1 MNASSVFKSIVEPSL
16 ERIPVLEAL
25 HIEGHHGREYV
36 VNQTINRNVFTEF
49 DRKLS
54 RHLAATRGSG
64 FPLFTVS
71 VQVSERGGAA
81 APRQLAVAHYASV
94 PHALKGIAER
104 ATAHCGRISLKI
116 QHSAAGAGDMA
127 AHVTREVGP
136 ETVDAM
142 AVALRVARHLGE
154 AEFLDM
160 SGDFDI
166 VLAGPPGKLRPMV
179 MHLANGSVSMPCQ
192 TGDTITPF
200 ECPIHGFAEHAGGN
214 LHAQG
219 YLASARH
226 ALVAVKEAAV
236 TEFRAAAE
244 ARILDFDRA
253 LAGRPLDGHRLDAAV
268 SLVERLKAGLGST
281 LAGLAEDA
289 MITALDWSA
298 EISGGGSDRVRGG
311 SQLVVA
317 HPAAAAM

>member
-1 MNASSVFKSIVEPSL
+1 MSTGHVFKNIVEPSL

-25 HIEGHHGREYV
+25 HIERHHGREYV

-54 RHLAATRGSG
+54 RHLAATRGAG

-71 VQVSERGGAA
+71 VRVSERGGAA
-81 APRQLAVAHYASV
+81 TPRQLAVAHYASV

-104 ATAHCGRISLKI
+104 ATAHDGRVPLKI
-116 QHSAAGAGDMA
+116 QHSAAGGVA
-127 AHVTREVGP
+127 AHATREVGAD
-136 ETVDAM
+136 TVDAM
-142 AVALRVARHLGE
+142 EAALGIARHLGE

-179 MHLANGSVSMPCQ
+179 MHLQNGSVSMPCQ

-200 ECPIHGFAEHAGGN
+200 ECPIHDFAGHAGGN

-226 ALVAVKEAAV
+226 ALVAAKEAAV
-236 TEFRAAAE
+236 AEFRAAAE
-244 ARILDFDRA
+244 ARILGFDRA
-253 LAGRPLDGHRLDAAV
+253 LAGRPLAGHRLDAAV
-268 SLVERLKAGLGST
+268 SLIERLKAGLGDT
-281 LAGLAEDA
+281 LSGLAEDA

-298 EISGGGSDRVRGG
+298 EIAGGGAQRSRGG
-311 SQLVVA
+311 SQVILA
-317 HPAAAAM
+317 HPAAGAL

>member
-1 MNASSVFKSIVEPSL
+1 MSVSKVFKTIVEPSL

-25 HIEGHHGREYV
+25 HIERHHGREYV

-54 RHLAATRGSG
+54 RHLAATRGVG
-64 FPLFTVS
+64 FPLFSVS
-71 VQVSERGGAA
+71 VHVGERGSAA
-81 APRQLAVAHYASV
+81 SPRQLAVAHYASV

-104 ATAHCGRISLKI
+104 AVAHNGRTELRI
-116 QHSAAGAGDMA
+116 QHSAAGEDESAT
-127 AHVTREVGP
+127 HVAREIGP
-136 ETVDAM
+136 ETVEAM
-142 AVALRVARHLGE
+142 TVALGVARHLGE

-166 VLAGPPGKLRPMV
+166 VLAAPPGKLRPLV

-192 TGDTITPF
+192 SGETVTPF
-200 ECPIHGFAEHAGGN
+200 ECPLHGFAEHAGGN

-226 ALVAVKEAAV
+226 ALVAAKEAAV
-236 TEFRAAAE
+236 ADFRAAAE
-244 ARILDFDRA
+244 ARILSFDKA
-253 LAGRPLDGHRLDAAV
+253 LAGRSLGGHRLDAAV
-268 SLVERLKAGLGST
+268 SLVERLKAGLGDT
-281 LAGLAEDA
+281 LSGLAEDA

-298 EISGGGSDRVRGG
+298 EIADGETARARNG
-311 SQLVVA
+311 A
-317 HPAAAAM
+317 HVILAHAAGAN

>member
-1 MNASSVFKSIVEPSL
+1 MSIESVFKNIIEPSL

-25 HIEGHHGREYV
+25 HIESHNGREYV

-54 RHLAATRGSG
+54 RHLAATRGAG
-64 FPLFTVS
+64 FPLFSVS

-81 APRQLAVAHYASV
+81 TPRQIAVAHHDSV

-104 ATAHCGRISLKI
+104 ATAHCRQVPLTI
-116 QHSAAGAGDMA
+116 QRSAAGAGMVA
-127 AHVTREVGP
+127 AHVTREV
-136 ETVDAM
+136 DAGTIEVMEM
-142 AVALRVARHLGE
+142 ALGVARNLGE

-179 MHLANGSVSMPCQ
+179 MHLANGSISMPCQ
-192 TGDTITPF
+192 TGDSITPF
-200 ECPIHGFAEHAGGN
+200 ECPIYGFAEHAGGN
-214 LHAQG
+214 MHAQG

-226 ALVAVKEAAV
+226 ALVTAKEAAV
-236 TEFRAAAE
+236 AEFRAAAE
-244 ARILDFDRA
+244 TRILSFDRA
-253 LAGRPLDGHRLDAAV
+253 LAGRPLEGHRLDAAV
-268 SLVERLKAGLGST
+268 ALVERLKVGLGST

-289 MITALDWSA
+289 MITALDWSS
-298 EISGGGSDRVRGG
+298 EISGGGCDRAQD
-311 SQLVVA
+311 SAQIVVA
-317 HPAAAAM
+317 HPAAGAM

>member
-1 MNASSVFKSIVEPSL
+1 MSVSKVFKTIVEPSL

-25 HIEGHHGREYV
+25 HIERHHGREYV

-54 RHLAATRGSG
+54 RHLAATRGVG
-64 FPLFTVS
+64 FPLFSVS
-71 VQVSERGGAA
+71 VHVGERGSAA
-81 APRQLAVAHYASV
+81 SPRQLAVAHYASV

-104 ATAHCGRISLKI
+104 AVAHNGRTELRI
-116 QHSAAGAGDMA
+116 QHSAAGEDESAT
-127 AHVTREVGP
+127 HVAREIGP
-136 ETVDAM
+136 ETVEAM
-142 AVALRVARHLGE
+142 MVALGVARHLGE

-166 VLAGPPGKLRPMV
+166 VLAAPPGKLRPLV

-192 TGDTITPF
+192 SGETVTPF
-200 ECPIHGFAEHAGGN
+200 ECPLHGFAEHAGGN

-226 ALVAVKEAAV
+226 ALVAAKEAAV
-236 TEFRAAAE
+236 ADYRAAAE
-244 ARILDFDRA
+244 ARILSFDKA
-253 LAGRPLDGHRLDAAV
+253 LAGRSLGGHRLDAAV
-268 SLVERLKAGLGST
+268 SLVERLKAGLGDT
-281 LAGLAEDA
+281 LSGLAEDA

-298 EISGGGSDRVRGG
+298 EIADGETARARSG
-311 SQLVVA
+311 A
-317 HPAAAAM
+317 HVILAHAAGAN